1 MRCVVLG
8 LGSCETPNLTG
19 LHPRTLG
26 ASTHTHQRQ
35 LRHALQQATERQV
48 ERAVARAHEEH
59 RCSEPRLL
67 ARVQQRHE
75 RALKHQRLTGRW
87 GAVEYAQLRAQ
98 YVLQRPRLGRIERHA
113 AALGGAGGGSG

>member
-8 LGSCETPNLTG
+8 LGRCEPPNLTG

-26 ASTHTHQRQ
+26 ARAHTHQLQ
-35 LRHALQQATERQV
+35 LGRAVQQAAERHV
-48 ERAVARAHEEH
+48 ERYIARAHEEH

-75 RALKHQRLTGRW
+75 RALQHQRLTGRRS
-87 GAVEYAQLRAQ
+87 AVEHAQLRA
-98 YVLQRPRLGRIERHA
+98 
-113 AALGGAGGGSG
+113 